1 MFNERD
7 ALKIRLQ
14 QLIEMEE
21 RTLKMFQE
29 ERKEIFNRL
38 RELDNQDRLAYS
50 MDDLD
55 QIDDQKLEFIHAS
68 YGSDLGSTR
77 EEERETRK
85 KGYHQKTWML
95 RNAAIDIL
103 KQRQVAVPLK
113 ELKKEIETETGV
125 ELSNISLFM
134 TNLMKKEE
142 NIVKATHGQYM
153 YVENNK

>member
-38 RELDNQDRLAYS
+38 RELDNQDRIAYS
-50 MDDLD
+50 MEDLD
-55 QIDDQKLEFIHAS
+55 PIQGHKPESFQGSYSGDLES
-68 YGSDLGSTR
+68 LR
-77 EEERETRK
+77 EEEREDRK

-103 KQRQVAVPLK
+103 KQRQVAMPLK
-113 ELKKEIETETGV
+113 DLKKEIETETGV

-153 YVENNK
+153 YVENNS